1 VSTFWQFV
9 LLGIGLCPAYVL
21 AAQGTVLVYRGS
33 GVVNFAQGA
42 FGLIGA
48 YAGFELQSAGFAPL
62 PALLGGVLAGAA
74 AGALTYVLVMRRLER
89 ASQLVRIVA
98 TLGLSVFVTQALALH
113 YANNA
118 SFPNPII
125 SKTTVHIFGAHIS
138 RYDLALFIIT
148 VVLTAALWALSRYTK
163 FGLRTSAV
171 SENPRAAAA
180 LGHSPDLIG
189 LINWTL
195 GGALGALA
203 AILISADLSLSLT
216 TTGYLLVPALA
227 AALMGRF
234 TSFWLTL
241 VGGLIVAI
249 GSSLL
254 TYYNP
259 GQGWSD
265 AFPFLVVVAIL
276 LFRSSS
282 LPARGEFASRLP
294 ALGSGRIRWPI
305 AITAIVGTGIVIAA
319 LSANGQLAMTAS
331 LTTAIVCLSL
341 TVVTGYA
348 GQISLAQ
355 LGLAGAGAFFA
366 AKFSASSG
374 LTFWESLIVG
384 VVVAA
389 VFGLIVGLPALRTRG
404 VSLAIV
410 TLGLGLTVQ
419 DVILN
424 NANLAGSGG
433 ELQTHQPTLFSYA
446 FDSTDHPGRYAVFC
460 LILFALC
467 AIMVANVRRS
477 RVGRQLIALR
487 ANERAA
493 VALGIN
499 TTLAKLYAFV
509 IAAGIAGLG
518 GVLIAFE
525 PSVIVF
531 IPDSGGPMFDPVTAI
546 TLFSLLVVGGI
557 GFIGGGLFAGMIAG
571 GGLGAWLLSDI
582 FHSTTANNWLPVLG
596 GAAAVATVMFAPDG
610 ISARQ
615 AKDFA
620 RLFRPL
626 FAYLDRH
633 ERAPRP
639 VPSPV
644 AELTTG
650 DSVLEIKDLGVRFGG
665 VLALD
670 GVSVQVRSGEVVG
683 LIGPNGAGKTT
694 LMDAVS
700 GLNRN
705 YTGQISL
712 NGASVD
718 GDNPTRRARLGI
730 GRSFQQPE
738 LFDDLLVEDNLR
750 VACEP
755 PSRWDYF
762 TGLLS
767 PRRRELPAAAAI
779 AVREFELADDL
790 ARMPGELPFGKR
802 RLVGIARAV
811 AAAPKILLLDEPAA
825 GLDDHESEELATLIT
840 RLARERGYG
849 ILLIEHNVNLVMSVS
864 DHVVALEFGR
874 VIARGLPD
882 EVRNDPA
889 LVAAYLGNAT
899 TVEEHEPAPQA

>member
-1 VSTFWQFV
+1 
-9 LLGIGLCPAYVL
+9 
-21 AAQGTVLVYRGS
+21 LV
-33 GVVNFAQGA
+33 
-42 FGLIGA
+42 I
-48 YAGFELQSAGFAPL
+48 
-62 PALLGGVLAGAA
+62 
-74 AGALTYVLVMRRLER
+74 
-89 ASQLVRIVA
+89 
-98 TLGLSVFVTQALALH
+98 
-113 YANNA
+113 
-118 SFPNPII
+118 
-125 SKTTVHIFGAHIS
+125 
-138 RYDLALFIIT
+138 
-148 VVLTAALWALSRYTK
+148 
-163 FGLRTSAV
+163 
-171 SENPRAAAA
+171 
-180 LGHSPDLIG
+180 
-189 LINWTL
+189 
-195 GGALGALA
+195 
-203 AILISADLSLSLT
+203 
-216 TTGYLLVPALA
+216 
-227 AALMGRF
+227 
-234 TSFWLTL
+234 
-241 VGGLIVAI
+241 
-249 GSSLL
+249 
-254 TYYNP
+254 
-259 GQGWSD
+259 
-265 AFPFLVVVAIL
+265 VAIL

-282 LPARGEFASRLP
+282 LPARGESASRLP
-294 ALGSGRIRWPI
+294 ALGTGRIRWAI

-446 FDSTDHPGRYAVFC
+446 FDSTDHPGRYAAFC

-509 IAAGIAGLG
+509 VAAGIAGLG

-582 FHSTTANNWLPVLG
+582 FHSTTADNWLPVLG

-620 RLFRPL
+620 RLFGRL

-633 ERAPRP
+633 ERKPKPAVLAP
-639 VPSPV
+639 VVDLST
-644 AELTTG
+644 A
-650 DSVLEIKDLGVRFGG
+650 DSVLEINDLGVRFGG
-665 VLALD
+665 VVALD
-670 GVSVQVRSGEVVG
+670 GVSVKVRSGEVVG

-705 YTGQISL
+705 YTGQILL
-712 NGASVD
+712 NGDPID
-718 GDNPTRRARLGI
+718 GHSPTQRARLGI

-738 LFDDLLVEDNLR
+738 LFDDLPVEDNLR

-755 PSRWDYF
+755 PSRRDYV
-762 TGLLS
+762 TGLLA
-767 PRRRELPAAAAI
+767 PRRRELPPAAAI

-889 LVAAYLGNAT
+889 LVSAYLGNAS
-899 TVEEHEPAPQA
+899 TVDQHEPASQV